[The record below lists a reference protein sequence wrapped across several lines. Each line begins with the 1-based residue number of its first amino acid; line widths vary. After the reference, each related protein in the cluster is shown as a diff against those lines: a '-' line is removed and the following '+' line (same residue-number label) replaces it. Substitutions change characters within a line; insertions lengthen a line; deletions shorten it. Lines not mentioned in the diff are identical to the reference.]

1 MLYKEITIIMINIS
15 IIVVVNIIIKI
26 THHLFTQNKGMFTIP
41 SVSSVIGVL
50 GGPISGWDSGS
61 CSV

>member
-1 MLYKEITIIMINIS
+1 MLYKEITIINIGIITVVIDIIINI
-15 IIVVVNIIIKI
+15 
-26 THHLFTQNKGMFTIP
+26 THNLFTQNKRMFTIL